1 MVYKY
6 KKYKSLED
14 FIKNSPKTSYDENY
28 TIIHK
33 CKGLDIK
40 TSIFNNNCFQCLF
53 CLNSQE
59 QIQKFLK
66 YVEND
71 NYFYESMEKT
81 FNLAPI
87 KSPMAMHGLSHKY
100 KSLDSFTS
108 VEETSNIQPWAAGI
122 LYNSSSKPC
131 RIGMEIPVL
140 NNKYDRNGRLDIGLI
155 TDNGFIAIESKI
167 SLDDALKDERFVE
180 QYVKYTEE
188 IKKYTNNFVYLT
200 LLGGKETDLYP
211 ITNQY
216 CSGLIGNKTKR
227 FYKMIIDNNIKF
239 ISATALWCL
248 CVNNMANKN
257 NYCDKNLQDIF
268 SDNSCIG
275 LVSAGKIVK
284 KNNDIIIEKI

>member
-1 MVYKY
+1 MIYKY

-14 FIKNSPKTSYDENY
+14 FINNKPKTSCDENY

-33 CKGLDIK
+33 CKGLDINN
-40 TSIFNNNCFQCLF
+40 SSFNDNCFQCLF

-66 YVEND
+66 YVDDD
-71 NYFYESMEKT
+71 NYFYELKEKT
-81 FNLAPI
+81 FNLNPI
-87 KSPMAMHGLSHKY
+87 KSPMTIHGLSHKY
-100 KSLDSFTS
+100 KSLDNFTS
-108 VEETSNIQPWAAGI
+108 VDETSNIQPWAAGI
-122 LYNSSSKPC
+122 LYNSCLKPC

-140 NNKYDRNGRLDIGLI
+140 NYKYDRNGRLDIGVI
-155 TDNGFIAIESKI
+155 TKNGLIAIESKI

-188 IKKYTNNFVYLT
+188 IKKYTNNFIYLT
-200 LLGGKETDLYP
+200 LFGGKETDLYP
-211 ITNQY
+211 ITNPY

-239 ISATALWCL
+239 ISATAIWCL
-248 CVNNMANKN
+248 YVNNLVNKD
-257 NYCDKNLQDIF
+257 NYCDKILQDIF

-275 LVSAGKIVK
+275 LVSAGKIIK
-284 KNNDIIIEKI
+284 KGDDVIIEKI